1 MEKLIINRHSIVTR
15 LVVTILGCVAMIFVV
30 TLGYNYY
37 QSRATLLGEM
47 ESNAKNLAVSIVS
60 RIEIELAGHE
70 KLAQGLALALETGN
84 YSESDIQAL
93 LRKTVER
100 HPTIY
105 GAGISFEP
113 FAFNP
118 KTELYS
124 PYFYRNGEQILHTSL
139 EQSYA
144 IKPYTLWDWY
154 KIPRQSGEMHWS
166 EPYFDDGGG
175 NTTMSTCALPFWGE
189 VDGLRKI
196 RGIVGVD
203 ISLGQ
208 LTALVS
214 SVKVLQSGYAALLS
228 RDGLILAHPRKD
240 LIMRQSLYKLAE
252 TRQDKGLNEIPS
264 KMAKGESGFAQNKN
278 LIGQNSWLY
287 YAPIPSTG
295 WILEIVF
302 PEDELLAELRK
313 LNLTMACIALIGLFL
328 LSFAVI
334 WIAARITSP
343 LRDLASATEEIS
355 LGNFD
360 VRLPAP
366 KSQDEVGMLTRNFSK
381 MTSALKQYIIDLT
394 ETTAAKNRIESD
406 LKVATDIQANLLP
419 HIFPAFPHRYEF
431 DIYASMDPAKEVGG
445 DFYDFFFIEDHR
457 LCIII
462 ADVTDKGVPA
472 ALYMMVTKIL
482 LKSEGQRLNDPSLIL
497 SSVNKTLAMDND
509 SCMFA
514 TVFCGILDTR
524 TGLFECANAGHCS
537 PVLLDSSGV
546 RYLHL
551 KNGLVLGAIPDSI
564 YTTQLFTLQEG
575 DTIFLYTDG
584 VTEAKNPANN
594 FYSDERLIESL
605 KIAPRNDLEQM
616 VHFIKRDVENY
627 AADTPQF
634 DDITMLAM
642 TFKHLA
648 R

>member
-1 MEKLIINRHSIVTR
+1 MINRHSIVTR
-15 LVVTILGCVAMIFVV
+15 LVVTILCCAALIFAA

-37 QSRATLLGEM
+37 QSRAMLLAEL
-47 ESNAKNLAVSIVS
+47 ETNAKNLAVSLVN
-60 RIEIELAGHE
+60 RVEIELAGYE
-70 KLAQGLALALETGN
+70 KLAQGLALALETGH
-84 YSESDIQAL
+84 YAESDIEAL
-93 LRKTVER
+93 LKMTVER
-100 HPTIY
+100 NRSIY

-118 KTELYS
+118 KTELYG
-124 PYFYRNGEQILHTSL
+124 PYFYRNGEKILSVSID
-139 EQSYA
+139 QSYQ
-144 IKPYTLWDWY
+144 IKPYTQWDWY
-154 KIPRQSGEMHWS
+154 KIPRQKGTLNWS

-189 VDGLRKI
+189 VDGVRKM
-196 RGIVGVD
+196 RGVVGVD
-203 ISLGQ
+203 ISLDH

-228 RDGLILAHPRKD
+228 REGLILAHPRKD
-240 LIMRQSLYKLAE
+240 LIMRQSLFKLAE
-252 TRQDKGLNEIPS
+252 SRQDKGLSEIVS

-278 LIGQNSWLY
+278 LVGQNSWLY

-302 PEDELLAELRK
+302 PEDELLADIRQ
-313 LNLTMACIALIGLFL
+313 LNLTMASIALLGLLL
-328 LSFAVI
+328 LSVAVI
-334 WIAARITSP
+334 LIAARITSP
-343 LRDLASATEEIS
+343 LRDLASATEEIAV
-355 LGNFD
+355 GNFD
-360 VRLPAP
+360 VRLLPP

-381 MTSALKQYIIDLT
+381 MTTALKQYIIDLT

-406 LKVATDIQANLLP
+406 LKLATDIQANLLP

-472 ALYMMVTKIL
+472 ALYMMVAKIL
-482 LKSEGQRLNDPSLIL
+482 LKAEGQRLNEPSLIL
-497 SSVNKTLAMDND
+497 DSVNKTLAMDNE

-524 TGLFECANAGHCS
+524 TGVLECANAGHCP

-546 RYLHL
+546 RYLQL
-551 KNGLVLGAIPDSI
+551 KSGLVLGAMPDST
-564 YTTQLFTLQEG
+564 YTTESLTLQEG

-584 VTEAKNPANN
+584 VTEAKNPEND
-594 FYSDERLIESL
+594 FYSDDRLIDML
-605 KIAPRNDLEQM
+605 KVAPRGDLEM
-616 VHFIKRDVENY
+616 LVRFIKNDVESY
-627 AADTPQF
+627 AAQAPQS

-642 TFKHLA
+642 TFRHLA
-648 R
+648 RQ

>member
-1 MEKLIINRHSIVTR
+1 MINRHSIVTR
-15 LVVTILGCVAMIFVV
+15 LVVTILGCATLIFAV

-37 QSRATLLGEM
+37 QSRVMLLAEL
-47 ESNAKNLAVSIVS
+47 ESNAKNLAISLVNRV
-60 RIEIELAGHE
+60 EIELAGHE
-70 KLAQGLALALETGN
+70 KLAQGLALALETGH
-84 YSESDIQAL
+84 YAESGIDAL
-93 LRKTVER
+93 LKKTVQR
-100 HPTIY
+100 NPTIY

-118 KTELYS
+118 KKELFG
-124 PYFYRNGEQILHTSL
+124 PYFYRNGEQILSVDI
-139 EQSYA
+139 EQSYE
-144 IKPYTLWDWY
+144 IKPYTEWDWY
-154 KIPRQSGEMHWS
+154 KIPRQTGKQHWS

-189 VDGLRKI
+189 VDGVRKI
-196 RGIVGVD
+196 RGIVGID
-203 ISLGQ
+203 ISLDH
-208 LTALVS
+208 LTSLVS

-240 LIMRQSLYKLAE
+240 LIMKQSLFKLAE
-252 TRQDKGLNEIPS
+252 ARQDKGLSEIVS

-278 LIGQNSWLY
+278 LIDQHSWLY

-302 PEDELLAELRK
+302 PEEELLADLRK
-313 LNLTMACIALIGLFL
+313 LNLQMACIALVGLLL
-328 LSFAVI
+328 LSIAVI

-343 LRDLASATEEIS
+343 LRDLAGATDEIAV
-355 LGNFD
+355 GNFD
-360 VRLPAP
+360 VRLATSN
-366 KSQDEVGMLTRNFSK
+366 SQDEVGILTRNFSK
-381 MTSALKQYIIDLT
+381 MTASLKQYIIDLM

-406 LKVATDIQANLLP
+406 LKLATDIQANLLP

-472 ALYMMVTKIL
+472 ALYMMVAKIL
-482 LKSEGQRLNDPSLIL
+482 LKSEGQRLNEPSLIL
-497 SSVNKTLAMDND
+497 DSVNKTLAMDND

-524 TGLFECANAGHCS
+524 TGVLECANAGHCP
-537 PVLLDSSGV
+537 PVLLNSSGV
-546 RYLHL
+546 HYLQL
-551 KNGLVLGAIPDSI
+551 QSGLVLGAMPDSA
-564 YTTQLFTLQEG
+564 YTTQSLVMQEG

-605 KIAPRNDLEQM
+605 KVAPRNDLEQM
-616 VHFIKRDVENY
+616 VRFIKRDVENY
-627 AADTPQF
+627 AADAPQS

-642 TFKHLA
+642 TFRHLA
-648 R
+648 RK